1 MEYRELGEA
10 EISGRLLDGFERRQ
24 KVVKCWRKLDGVWA
38 VAHDPFI
45 DQWSGE
51 ERAELMKYSLIIV
64 SSVPVMILYPFVQK
78 HFVKGVTVGAV
89 KG

>member
-1 MEYRELGEA
+1 MEYRELGET

-24 KVVKCWRKLDGVWA
+24 EVVKCWRKLDGVWA

-51 ERAELMKYSLIIV
+51 ERAELIRALRDTV
-64 SSVPVMILYPFVQK
+64 
-78 HFVKGVTVGAV
+78 HAGGVVFAAFPERA
-89 KG
+89 